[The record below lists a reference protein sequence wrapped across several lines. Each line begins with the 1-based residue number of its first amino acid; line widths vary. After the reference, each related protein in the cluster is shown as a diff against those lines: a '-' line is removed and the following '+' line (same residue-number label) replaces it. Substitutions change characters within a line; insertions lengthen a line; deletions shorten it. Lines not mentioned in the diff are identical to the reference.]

1 MKFYNRLSATVIAL
15 TVASFSFA
23 QPCNDGIQN
32 GSETGIDCGGTCP
45 PCAVPCSI
53 TLTAEVPPV
62 QGGCCTYVFEMYDS
76 FGDSWNGNTATISI
90 NGTSLGSFT
99 CSSGSFASAN
109 IAVCDG
115 DAIDIDYNG
124 GGSWMSEVSFALMDG
139 DGNEVYASPQGPA
152 ATSNIFIGSAACFN
166 PGVLDC
172 NGGNVVLTAQ
182 GMGASFPAI
191 NNDFDS
197 GAAGTGWN
205 TNITAS
211 FSNPCDASIDGG
223 TYMWMGSSAPH
234 PRIIE
239 TVPLDLSCGGEVCFW
254 LDFATQGNASPCEG
268 IDLPDEGVYLEYST
282 NGGATWTTIEYF
294 GPAGVGNSVNGGGT
308 DPQMTSWNQY
318 CYQIP
323 AAAQTPTTLIHWAQ
337 TGSSG
342 NVNDHW
348 GIDNVTIMS
357 YVNCAP
363 YWYDYDNLTPG
374 TDPAVQTVNVTS
386 SGTYNV
392 TYTNGTDACST
403 SVSITLPP
411 CGCPTAT
418 VSGGGAY
425 CVGND
430 IPDVTFTVA
439 DGQYPITVTY
449 AIDGVTQPPL
459 VISQPDS
466 VFTNPI
472 EGVYSILAVTDPS
485 ACTGTFSGTADVI
498 ANPSP
503 ILTSFTGG
511 DSYCTGETVGDIIV
525 QATGNGTLTVEYTLD
540 GVAQTPVSGSS
551 PLNLGN
557 TTGVYELTL
566 LGDAGCTTPAAGT
579 QTIEVNPIP
588 LATAGTTTPLVCV
601 GEDVLL
607 TANTSTGTY
616 NWSGP
621 NGYISTVEDP
631 TIVGAA
637 VNASGTY
644 TLTITENGCT
654 SPPST
659 VNVAVNPLPNV
670 STNSDMTI
678 CEGTDVTLAGQG
690 AITYTWNNGVTNG
703 TTFTPSVGSITYTV
717 TGTQNGC
724 SASASV
730 TVTVL
735 PLPVADA
742 DASIN
747 SGYAPLP
754 VTFTNSSSNATSFIW
769 DLGNGTV
776 VPSNTTA
783 PISTNYGAP
792 GTYYV
797 VMTASNGVCDSTWL
811 DTIVVITYPAMT
823 IHVPNVFSPNGDGSN
838 DEYVIDVVNGKVFEM
853 TIINRWGNHI
863 ITINELNKGWD
874 GKIDGKVADDG
885 VYFVK
890 YSVEGLDG
898 TVEDGHTYFHL
909 VK

>member
-1 MKFYNRLSATVIAL
+1 MKIFNRSLATAL
-15 TVASFSFA
+15 TVLVASFSFG
-23 QPCNDGIQN
+23 QTCNDGIQN
-32 GSETGIDCGGTCP
+32 GSETGVDCGGSCP
-45 PCAVPCSI
+45 PCATPCSI

-76 FGDSWNGNTATISI
+76 FGDSWNGNTATISV

-109 IAVCDG
+109 VPVCDG

-124 GGSWMSEVSFALMDG
+124 GGSWMSEVSFALIDG
-139 DGNEVYASPQGPA
+139 DGNVVYSSPQGPA
-152 ATSNIFIGSAACFN
+152 VTPNIYVGTAACFN

-172 NGGNVVLTAQ
+172 NGGDVVLTAV
-182 GMGASFPAI
+182 GMGASYPAI
-191 NNDFDS
+191 NNDFDAGS
-197 GAAGTGWN
+197 AGTGWN
-205 TNITAS
+205 SSVTAS
-211 FSNPCDASIDGG
+211 FSNPCDPSIDGG
-223 TYMWMGSSAPH
+223 TYMWMGNSAPH

-282 NGGATWTTIEYF
+282 NGGATWVTMEYF
-294 GPAGVGNSVNGGGT
+294 GPAGVGNNTNSGGT
-308 DPQMTSWNQY
+308 DPQMTAWNQY

-323 AAAQTPTTLIHWAQ
+323 PAAQTASTMIHWAQ

-342 NVNDHW
+342 LNNDHW

-357 YVNCAP
+357 YVNCTP
-363 YWYDYDNLTPG
+363 YWYDYDNLPASNDPG
-374 TDPAVQTVNVTS
+374 VQTVNVTS

-403 SVSITLPP
+403 SVTITLPP

-430 IPDVTFTVA
+430 IPNVTFAVA
-439 DGQYPITVTY
+439 DGAYPVTVTY

-459 VISQPDS
+459 VLSQPDS
-466 VFTNPI
+466 VLTDPVA
-472 EGVYSILAVTDPS
+472 GVYTILAVTDPS
-485 ACTGTFSGTADVI
+485 ACTGTFSGSANVI
-498 ANPSP
+498 PNPSP
-503 ILTSFTGG
+503 ILTNFTGG
-511 DSYCTGETVGDIIV
+511 DTYCAGETVTDIIV
-525 QATGNGTLTVEYTLD
+525 EATGSGTLTVEYTLD

-557 TTGVYELTL
+557 ASGVYDLTL
-566 LGDAGCTTPAAGT
+566 LSDAGCSTPITGT
-579 QTIEVNPIP
+579 QTIVVNPIP
-588 LATAGTTTPLVCV
+588 TATAGTTTPLVCD
-601 GEDVLL
+601 GDDVLL
-607 TANTSTGTY
+607 TANTASGTY

-621 NGYISTVEDP
+621 NGFMSTSEDP
-631 TIVGAA
+631 TITGAS

-659 VNVAVNPLPNV
+659 VDVAVNPLPNV
-670 STNSDMTI
+670 TTNADMTI
-678 CEGTDVTLAGQG
+678 CEGTDVTLEGQG
-690 AITYTWNNGVTNG
+690 AITYSWDNGVTDG
-703 TTFTPSVGSITYTV
+703 VTFTPSVGTVTYTV

-735 PLPVADA
+735 PLPEANADA
-742 DASIN
+742 NVN
-747 SGYAPLP
+747 SGYPPLA
-754 VTFTNSSSNATSFIW
+754 VTFTNTSANATSFVW
-769 DLGNGTV
+769 DLGNGDIL
-776 VPSNTTA
+776 PNNTTN
-783 PISTNYGAP
+783 PVTTNYGSP

-797 VMTASNGVCDSTWL
+797 VMTASNGVCDSTWM
-811 DTIVVITYPAMT
+811 DTIIVIPYPEMT
-823 IHVPNVFSPNGDGSN
+823 INVPNVFSPNGDGTN

-863 ITINELNKGWD
+863 ITITELNKGWD
-874 GKIDGKVADDG
+874 GKIDGKIAEDG

-890 YSVEGLDG
+890 YRVEGLDT
-898 TVEDGHTYFHL
+898 TVQEGHTFFHL